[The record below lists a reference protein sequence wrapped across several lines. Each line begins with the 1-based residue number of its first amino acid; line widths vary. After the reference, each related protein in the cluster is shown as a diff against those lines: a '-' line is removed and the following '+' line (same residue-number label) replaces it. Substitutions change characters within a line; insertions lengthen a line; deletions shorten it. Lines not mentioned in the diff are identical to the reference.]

1 MTGKKPHSQT
11 ERRARMAALAVAKI
25 VLAECALAV
34 VTGRTGLCA
43 RLREMLRGES
53 CSNLLSFRQAAS
65 SDRVASFASEIL
77 ARTVIR
83 VAKAYGVR
91 ARCRRD

>member
-1 MTGKKPHSQT
+1 
-11 ERRARMAALAVAKI
+11 MAPFAVAKI

-53 CSNLLSFRQAAS
+53 RAHLLSFRQAAP

-83 VAKAYGVR
+83 VAKAYSVG